1 MENEKVSPFDK
12 VNIDELSSE
21 ERRKLADPNY
31 VASKMGVSKSGNNSN
46 LENKMY
52 VIFIVSDIGEHECS
66 YLGQTNIKVNGEFAI
81 CNGRKEAYEF
91 IKALLDED
99 VDWDIDLDESSVL
112 TEGVSCSE
120 KISMYRFMKYCEK
133 YFPDDDFD
141 IDGYYNGFEEE
152 QESYHG
158 ILASGSGYSMASMLL
173 NNTNIKEET
182 KEEK

>member
-1 MENEKVSPFDK
+1 MENGKMSPFDK
-12 VNIDELSSE
+12 VNVDELSSE
-21 ERRKLADPNY
+21 ERKNLADPNY
-31 VASKMGVSKSGNNSN
+31 VASKPRNNSN
-46 LENKMY
+46 PENKMY
-52 VIFIVSDIGEHECS
+52 IIFIVDDMGQHECS
-66 YLGQTNIKVNGEFAI
+66 YLGQTDIKVNGEFAI
-81 CNGRKEAYEF
+81 CNGRKEAYSF
-91 IKALLDED
+91 IKALLVED
-99 VDWDIDLDESSVL
+99 YDWDIDLDESSVL